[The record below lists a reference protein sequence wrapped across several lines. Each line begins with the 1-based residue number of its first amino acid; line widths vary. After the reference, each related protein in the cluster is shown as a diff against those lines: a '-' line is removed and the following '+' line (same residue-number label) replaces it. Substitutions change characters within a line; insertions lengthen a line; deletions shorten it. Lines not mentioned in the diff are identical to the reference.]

1 MDDNQYVTMQTH
13 EEFAKRQDEENKR
26 QNERIKILEETVKE
40 IKDLT
45 ISVKGLAENM
55 KSMLQE
61 QEKQGIRLS
70 KLENKS
76 VESWKKVLATVGK
89 AAITTIV
96 GAVIGYMLCKIG
108 IS

>member
-1 MDDNQYVTMQTH
+1 MEEYVTRQEH
-13 EEFAKRQDEENKR
+13 EEFSRRQDEENQR
-26 QNERIKILEETVKE
+26 QNERLKILEETVKE

-61 QEKQGIRLS
+61 QEMQGQRLS

-76 VESWKKVLATVGK
+76 VEKWQKVLSTIGK
-89 AAITTIV
+89 AIITTLV
-96 GAVIGYMLCKIG
+96 GGLVGYMLCKVG